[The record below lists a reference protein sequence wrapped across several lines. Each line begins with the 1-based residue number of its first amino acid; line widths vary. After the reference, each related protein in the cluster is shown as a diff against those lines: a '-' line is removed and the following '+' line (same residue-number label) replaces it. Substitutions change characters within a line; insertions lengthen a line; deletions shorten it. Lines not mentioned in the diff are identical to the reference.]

1 MSQGQG
7 NQRCLFR
14 RQSEL
19 WLAAHTQGTSSL
31 VRLPCSRICLALKA
45 GRLILLVYLEGLRVQ
60 GWWTHANLTRN
71 RGLNQNVN
79 LLFSSKSCAFSRV
92 LWSANQGIAFLV
104 CLSVGKPDYRGQL
117 HRVQSPGRE
126 LEDNLH
132 VCWPQTPCPVHHL
145 DCREGSSACHESSPA
160 CAESAPHC
168 QTVSFQTWVL
178 KKKKTIFFL
187 SFWLCCVCVA
197 VRVFLWWRWA
207 EAALHYA
214 VRASLCRDVS
224 CCGAQ
229 ALGARASL
237 AGARGLSSWGS
248 WALEHRFSVCGT
260 QA

>member
-178 KKKKTIFFL
+178 KKKKKFSFFL
-187 SFWLCCVCVA
+187 FGCA
-197 VRVFLWWRWA
+197 VSVL
-207 EAALHYA
+207 
-214 VRASLCRDVS
+214 LCRFFSGD
-224 CCGAQ
+224 GEQRLLFITLYGLLFAEM
-229 ALGARASL
+229 SL
-237 AGARGLSSWGS
+237 VV
-248 WALEHRFSVCGT
+248 EHRL
-260 QA
+260 